1 MKTVSLAEALR
12 SGKRYKYRIR
22 SNLPWL
28 DSKEAPSDW
37 SADAILHAEC
47 QIIEEPREKWYWE
60 DSRGEIISLPKN
72 SKEELMREY
81 KEAYP
86 GGRPVK
92 FREVLDE

>member
-47 QIIEEPREKWYWE
+47 QIIEEPREIWVWE
-60 DSRGEIISLPKN
+60 YSITGNLKHRDS
-72 SKEELMREY
+72 EEECKRVNREF
-81 KEAYP
+81 K
-86 GGRPVK
+86 GRPVK
-92 FREVLDE
+92 FREVTD